1 MESIDELNR
10 QFSELE
16 KLKIQERDLEKEI
29 ILLTQEL
36 IQIFRQ
42 LYPPLRKVDQLIIS
56 PSVLSDW
63 LIQRYKEG

>member
-63 LIQRYKEG
+63 LIQRYREG